1 MRPRRRGPRL
11 TALGA
16 LGVGVST
23 VVLLAPGARAAP
35 PAHGQ
40 SGGSSTTAPAATPAP
55 LPTPRPTTFDASGT
69 VSVFPSPGTPDVS
82 PATGITFR
90 GPGAAALTT
99 LDVTGSESG
108 VHPGHVQP
116 DADGNG
122 ATFLPDSGFRP
133 GEHVSVRTTLRVRGA
148 SGGQFTYDVA
158 RAAPVK
164 TTETIPAV
172 PAKSPDQSM
181 HFVSRPDLLPPK
193 LTVTKTS
200 DATAPGDV
208 FLTPSGGNVG
218 RGPLIVDGEGQPV
231 WFQPVGGGAVI
242 NLDVQQYRGQ
252 PVLTWFQGRVAAPG
266 YGAGDYVIA
275 DTSYREI
282 ARVHAVNG
290 YKGDLHDFEITPQG
304 TALFTIYSP
313 VYVDATSVHGGKN
326 RPVFDAIVQEVDI
339 ATGALRF
346 EWHSL
351 GSVALSESYQA
362 VPKQPGFIFDYVHPN
377 SVALDSDGNLLVSG
391 RHTFAVYKIDRTSG
405 ALDWRLGGK
414 KDNFRVGTNAATAW
428 QHDARRATDGTVTV
442 FDNGAGGSV
451 VTHKPSRGLVLD
463 VDEKAMTANLRRAYE
478 ASKPVIA
485 KSQGSF
491 QPLPNGDYF
500 AGWGDQPEYTEF
512 GADGSVLLDV
522 HLPGGGKA
530 PIINS
535 YRARKYPWS
544 AHAPGVPAAAA
555 QRASGGQM
563 TVYASW
569 NGATDVASWSVLAG
583 PDLLHLSPLTTAP
596 KHGFETAIHVTTNQ
610 PFLAV
615 RALDASGGVLA
626 ASNPITPTG

>member
-1 MRPRRRGPRL
+1 
-11 TALGA
+11 
-16 LGVGVST
+16 V
-23 VVLLAPGARAAP
+23 
-35 PAHGQ
+35 
-40 SGGSSTTAPAATPAP
+40 
-55 LPTPRPTTFDASGT
+55 AS
-69 VSVFPSPGTPDVS
+69 
-82 PATGITFR
+82 
-90 GPGAAALTT
+90 TT

-122 ATFLPDSGFRP
+122 ATFLPDSGFTP
-133 GEHVSVRTTLRVRGA
+133 GEHLTVRTTLPVRGA
-148 SGGQFTYDVA
+148 SAGRFTYDVA
-158 RAAPVK
+158 RPAPVK
-164 TTETIPAV
+164 ATEAIPPV
-172 PAKSPDQSM
+172 PPKPPDQSM

-193 LTVTKTS
+193 LTVSKTS
-200 DATAPGDV
+200 EEAAPGDV

-231 WFQPVGGGAVI
+231 WFQPVGGASVV

-252 PVLTWFQGRVAAPG
+252 PVLTWFQGRVANPG
-266 YGAGDYVIA
+266 YGLGDYVIA

-290 YKGDLHDFEITPQG
+290 YKGDVHDFEITPQG

-313 VYVDATSVHGGKN
+313 VFVDATSVHGGKN

-351 GSVALSESYQA
+351 GSVALTESYQA
-362 VPKQPGFIFDYVHPN
+362 VPKKTGFIFDYVHPN
-377 SVALDSDGNLLVSG
+377 SVALDTDGDVLVSG
-391 RHTFAVYKIDRTSG
+391 RHTFAVYKVDRSSG
-405 ALDWRLGGK
+405 VLDWRLGGK
-414 KDNFRVGTNAATAW
+414 KDNFRLGTNAATAW
-428 QHDARRATDGTVTV
+428 QHDVRRATDGSVTV

-463 VDEKAMTANLRRAYE
+463 VDEKAMTSDLRRAYE
-478 ASKPVIA
+478 ASKPVISR
-485 KSQGSF
+485 SQGSF
-491 QPLPNGDYF
+491 QLLANGDYF

-512 GADGSVLLDV
+512 AADGSVLLDV
-522 HLPGGGKA
+522 RLPGGGKA
-530 PIINS
+530 PIVNS

-544 AHAPGVPAAAA
+544 GHAAGVPAAAA

-583 PDLLHLSPLTTAP
+583 PDLLHLAPLTTAP

-615 RALDASGGVLA
+615 RALDSSGGVLA
-626 ASNPITPTG
+626 TSNPVTPAG